1 MALSDRIRD
10 VFVRFK
16 RVVLF
21 ASGVAVIVWFVFF
34 DSYSLM
40 MRIHLHREKSRLEEA
55 NSALREEIGRLDE
68 KVSNRLSDDEVERI
82 AREEYHM
89 SKDGETVYPVVP
101 K

>member
-21 ASGVAVIVWFVFF
+21 ASGVAIIVWFVFF

-40 MRIHLHREKSRLEEA
+40 MRIQLHREKSQLEKA
-55 NSALREEIGRLDE
+55 NSTLREEISRLDD
-68 KVSNRLSDDEVERI
+68 KVSRRLSDDEVERI
-82 AREEYHM
+82 AREDYHM
-89 SKDGETVYPVVP
+89 SKEGETVYPVVP